1 MYYRRAL
8 QPGGCYFFTV
18 NLGDRDK
25 TLLISHI
32 RSDGLF
38 CRLG

>member
-1 MYYRRAL
+1 MYYRLAL

-18 NLGDRDK
+18 NLDDRDK